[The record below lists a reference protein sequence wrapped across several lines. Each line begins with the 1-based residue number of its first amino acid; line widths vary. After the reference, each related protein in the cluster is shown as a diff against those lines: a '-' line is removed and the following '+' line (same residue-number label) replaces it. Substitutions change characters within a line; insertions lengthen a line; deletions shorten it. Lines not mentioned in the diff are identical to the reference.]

1 MIKPYY
7 MKRLVLVIATAF
19 TFQLASAQ
27 IFYTKNGYITF
38 YSHTSIE
45 DIKAENFEAV
55 SFLDATKGDFRFQ
68 VLIKGF
74 QFPKATM
81 QGHFNTPAYM
91 DSDQFPKSEFKG
103 SIVNISSVDFKKD
116 GTYNVDVTGDLTM
129 HGVTKKINEKGTITI
144 KNGKPSA
151 NAVFKIKRSDFKITT
166 PGFTAAKIA
175 DEIEVTVKCDYE
187 LYKK

>member
-1 MIKPYY
+1 
-7 MKRLVLVIATAF
+7 MKKTILVIATALLV
-19 TFQLASAQ
+19 QVVNAQ
-27 IFYTKNGYITF
+27 IFFTKNGYIAF
-38 YSHTSIE
+38 FSHTSLE

-55 SFLDATKGDFRFQ
+55 SFLDASKGDFRFQ

-74 QFPKATM
+74 QFPKAAM
-81 QGHFNTPAYM
+81 QGHFNSTSYM

-103 SIVNISSVDFKKD
+103 SIVNIKSVDFNKD
-116 GTYNVDVTGDLTM
+116 GVYNVDVTGDLTM
-129 HGVTKKINEKGTITI
+129 HGITKKITQKGTITI

-151 NAVFKIKRSDFKITT
+151 NSVFKVKRSDFNITT

-187 LYKK
+187 PYKS

>member
-1 MIKPYY
+1 
-7 MKRLVLVIATAF
+7 MKKIVSFITAVLLVQIV
-19 TFQLASAQ
+19 SAQ

-55 SFLDATKGDFRFQ
+55 SFIDATKGELRFQ

-81 QGHFNTPAYM
+81 QQHFNNASYM
-91 DSDQFPKSEFKG
+91 DSDKFPKSEFKG
-103 SIVNISSVDFKKD
+103 NIINLNAVNFKKD
-116 GTYNVDVTGDLTM
+116 GIYNIDVTGDLTM
-129 HGVTKKINEKGTITI
+129 HGVTKKITQKGTITI
-144 KNGKPSA
+144 KAGKPSV
-151 NAVFKIKRSDFKITT
+151 NAVFKVKRSDFNITT

-175 DEIEVTVKCDYE
+175 DEIEVTVKCDYTP
-187 LYKK
+187 YNQ

>member
-1 MIKPYY
+1 
-7 MKRLVLVIATAF
+7 MKKVVLVLLTVLFAH
-19 TFQLASAQ
+19 LVKAQ
-27 IFYTKNGYITF
+27 VFFTKNGYITF

-55 SFLDATKGDFRFQ
+55 SFLDAGKGDFRFQ

-74 QFPKATM
+74 QFPKASM

-103 SIVNISSVDFKKD
+103 GITNIQSVDFKKD
-116 GTYNVDVTGDLTM
+116 GVYNVDVTGDLTM
-129 HGVTKKINEKGTITI
+129 HGITKKTTQKGTITI

-151 NAVFKIKRSDFKITT
+151 NAVFKVKRSDYNITT

-187 LYKK
+187 PYKN

>member
-1 MIKPYY
+1 
-7 MKRLVLVIATAF
+7 MKKTLLALATVLLVNIATAQVF
-19 TFQLASAQ
+19 F
-27 IFYTKNGYITF
+27 TKNGYITF
-38 YSHTSIE
+38 FSHTSVE

-74 QFPKATM
+74 QFPKASM

-103 SIVNISSVDFKKD
+103 TITNIKAVDFKKD
-116 GTYNVDVTGDLTM
+116 GVYNVEVTGDLTM
-129 HGVTKKINEKGTITI
+129 HGITKKTTQKGTITI

-151 NAVFKIKRSDFKITT
+151 NAVFKVKRSDYNITT

-187 LYKK
+187 PYKS